1 MRKLNL
7 SDKAKRRLKNTG
19 WVFLGMF
26 IAVTMGTDS
35 SSVKEKIVEKRV
47 EVPVEKIVEKSV
59 FLTPQACKDALDID
73 NQIFLYI
80 GEELPKFNFQGVAD
94 FVTAKTPERTTK
106 YQECV
111 L

>member
-26 IAVTMGTDS
+26 IAIVMSAGSTPTTER
-35 SSVKEKIVEKRV
+35 VVEKKV
-47 EVPVEKIVEKSV
+47 EVPVEKVVEKSV

-94 FVTAKTPERTTK
+94 YVTAKTPERTAK